1 MVLKECLRCF
11 SLKRIAKVVFKM
23 FRTLITEIS
32 LPTLYA
38 STSLG
43 SALLQNK
50 KMNFKLQMQILIL
63 TFFKAHMQILIL
75 TFFKAH
81 MQTSNANLNLNIFQS
96 ATLQPT
102 CWPRTL
108 CRSSS
113 QTAAKSPDSNPPTA
127 NFHLR
132 RQFQKSRKIASRLSL
147 TGDSLI
153 FLPGCPPF
161 IPPPKPPPP

>member
-1 MVLKECLRCF
+1 MEKKKNRKRVLSVRKHSQMFANISFFCYCLINSQKLAYIDLS
-11 SLKRIAKVVFKM
+11 SLKGYLFESR
-23 FRTLITEIS
+23 
-32 LPTLYA
+32 
-38 STSLG
+38 
-43 SALLQNK
+43 
-50 KMNFKLQMQILIL
+50 
-63 TFFKAHMQILIL
+63 TFFNLASLIF
-75 TFFKAH
+75 FFKVQFFSPPAA
-81 MQTSNANLNLNIFQS
+81 NANLNLNLFQS
-96 ATLQPT
+96 ANLQPT
-102 CWPRTL
+102 CWPRRL

-132 RQFQKSRKIASRLSL
+132 GQFSKSRKIASRFSL